1 MRNNSGLIDT
11 ASPDHRNWRLVVFAA
26 AASAILVVTATF
38 TSSQER
44 ETPDYLRQARIALFM
59 ANETVKFCG
68 EIEEDKAAVSAFL
81 ADLKNRLAEDG
92 ITDVKTQLGPMPL
105 SEIVDMAS
113 QIMAENGGPF
123 QFSEEKYCAYGRR
136 EIERGSSV
144 GRLLKISDR

>member
-1 MRNNSGLIDT
+1 MRNCSDLTNRMCPGF
-11 ASPDHRNWRLVVFAA
+11 FAA
-26 AASAILVVTATF
+26 LAIFVLLALPTSA
-38 TSSQER
+38 QER
-44 ETPDYLRQARIALFM
+44 ETPEYLRQARIALFM
-59 ANETVKFCG
+59 ANDTVKFCG

-81 ADLKNRLAEDG
+81 ADLKNRLTEDG

-144 GRLLKISDR
+144 GRLLKFSEQ